1 MSCDELHA
9 KTIAELKK
17 IATDMGIGNIP
28 ELKADIIDTI
38 YNASLVHQP
47 SPVRPGFDSLNVKQ
61 LKELAKQRGVPGYYK
76 LTRPQLLSALA
87 ASSRP
92 ASPVRIATPPR
103 PASPSPV
110 RPGFDSLNVKQ
121 LKELAKQRG
130 VPGYYKLTRPQLLSA
145 LAASSRPASPVRIA
159 TPPRPASPV
168 RQPSPVRPGFDSLNV
183 KQLRELAKQRG
194 VPGYYKLTRPQLL
207 SALAASSRP
216 ASPVRI
222 ATPPRPASP
231 VRIATPPRP
240 ASPVRQPSPV
250 RPASPVRVETPVL
263 FEEQITQPEISQIQD
278 REKYIDDILRDIQVN
293 DTDKYLRTVS
303 AKILRCLGM
312 Y

>member
-61 LKELAKQRGVPGYYK
+61 LKELAKQRGVSGYYK

-103 PASPSPV
+103 PAS
-110 RPGFDSLNVKQ
+110 
-121 LKELAKQRG
+121 
-130 VPGYYKLTRPQLLSA
+130 
-145 LAASSRPASPVRIA
+145 
-159 TPPRPASPV
+159 
-168 RQPSPVRPGFDSLNV
+168 PSPVRPGFDSLNV

>member
-1 MSCDELHA
+1 MSCEELHA

-17 IATDMGIGNIP
+17 IATDMGINNIP

-38 YNASLVHQP
+38 YNASQN
-47 SPVRPGFDSLNVKQ
+47 RPHTQSQNLDSLNVKQ

-92 ASPVRIATPPR
+92 ASPVR
-103 PASPSPV
+103 V
-110 RPGFDSLNVKQ
+110 
-121 LKELAKQRG
+121 
-130 VPGYYKLTRPQLLSA
+130 
-145 LAASSRPASPVRIA
+145 A

-168 RQPSPVRPGFDSLNV
+168 R
-183 KQLRELAKQRG
+183 
-194 VPGYYKLTRPQLL
+194 VPK
-207 SALAASSRP
+207 P
-216 ASPVRI
+216 ASPVQLE
-222 ATPPRPASP
+222 TPPM
-231 VRIATPPRP
+231 
-240 ASPVRQPSPV
+240 
-250 RPASPVRVETPVL
+250 L
-263 FEEQITQPEISQIQD
+263 DEEIQPEIIKVKVQD

>member
-1 MSCDELHA
+1 MSCEELHA

-17 IATDMGIGNIP
+17 IATDMGINNIP

-38 YNASLVHQP
+38 YNASQN
-47 SPVRPGFDSLNVKQ
+47 RPHTQSQNLDSLNVKQ

-92 ASPVRIATPPR
+92 ASPVRVATPPR
-103 PASPSPV
+103 PVSPVRQPSPV
-110 RPGFDSLNVKQ
+110 RPSLDSLNVKQ

-145 LAASSRPASPVRIA
+145 LAASSRPASPVRVA

-168 RQPSPVRPGFDSLNV
+168 R
-183 KQLRELAKQRG
+183 
-194 VPGYYKLTRPQLL
+194 VPK
-207 SALAASSRP
+207 P
-216 ASPVRI
+216 ASPVQLE
-222 ATPPRPASP
+222 TPPM
-231 VRIATPPRP
+231 
-240 ASPVRQPSPV
+240 
-250 RPASPVRVETPVL
+250 L
-263 FEEQITQPEISQIQD
+263 DEEIQPEIIKVKVQD